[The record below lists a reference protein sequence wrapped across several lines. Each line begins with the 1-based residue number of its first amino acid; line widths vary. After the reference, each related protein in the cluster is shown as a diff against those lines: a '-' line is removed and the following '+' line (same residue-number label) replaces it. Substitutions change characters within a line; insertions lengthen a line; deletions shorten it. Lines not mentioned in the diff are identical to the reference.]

1 MEVGFQRWRAGN
13 STIPQQF
20 SQSHSKFL
28 FPQQIPPANFLK
40 LPANSHAIFPA
51 ISLANFRVKF
61 LLPYIALFEIIILP
75 YLKIS
80 FIPKL
85 PVWNPDIALFE
96 IMILPYLKISFIP
109 KLLFWNP
116 DIALFE
122 IIILPDLKITF
133 IPKLWFWNPD
143 IALFEIII
151 LPYLKIT
158 FIPKLWFW
166 KHHIVCFETVILPYL
181 NPWYCLIWKSNIALF
196 GCIRV
201 IKN

>member
-1 MEVGFQRWRAGN
+1 LEVGFQRWRVGN

-80 FIPKL
+80 FIPKSVAGL
-85 PVWNPDIALFE
+85 KSRYCLIRNYDIALSLSQSCCFE
-96 IMILPYLKISFIP
+96 IPILPYS
-109 KLLFWNP
+109 KL
-116 DIALFE
+116 
-122 IIILPDLKITF
+122 
-133 IPKLWFWNPD
+133 
-143 IALFEIII
+143 
-151 LPYLKIT
+151 
-158 FIPKLWFW
+158 
-166 KHHIVCFETVILPYL
+166 
-181 NPWYCLIWKSNIALF
+181 WYCLIWKSPLSQSWGFESITLSVLKPSYCLIWTRDIALF
-196 GCIRV
+196 EKAILPYLDALGSFKMMLSYLYPNRPE
-201 IKN
+201 

>member
-1 MEVGFQRWRAGN
+1 MEVGFQRWRVGN

-80 FIPKL
+80 FIPKSVAGL
-85 PVWNPDIALFE
+85 KSRYCLIRNYDIALFE
-96 IMILPYLKISFIP
+96 NQLYPKVAVLKSRYCLIR
-109 KLLFWNP
+109 NY

-122 IIILPDLKITF
+122 NQLYPKVAVLKSR
-133 IPKLWFWNPD
+133 
-143 IALFEIII
+143 
-151 LPYLKIT
+151 
-158 FIPKLWFW
+158 
-166 KHHIVCFETVILPYL
+166 
-181 NPWYCLIWKSNIALF
+181 YCLI
-196 GCIRV
+196 
-201 IKN
+201 